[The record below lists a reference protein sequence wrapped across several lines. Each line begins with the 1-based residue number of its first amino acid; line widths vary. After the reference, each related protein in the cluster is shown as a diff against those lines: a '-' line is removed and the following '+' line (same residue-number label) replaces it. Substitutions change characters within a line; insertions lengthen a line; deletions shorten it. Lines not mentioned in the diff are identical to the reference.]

1 MSLKAPRET
10 TEYQSHNH
18 CQCEFCTS
26 RRNVNAKKWTVGR
39 RAQMLHHAM
48 QRNGCC
54 CKCHDDLTKCTFDL
68 ERNPTD
74 FDPNYPVPV
83 NQTALNALR
92 MRGCG
97 GANGTQKS
105 KDALEDDALHDLDR
119 LERLLILEHKT
130 RVNDALKAD
139 RLAFLRR
146 TGKEMRPEPLPP
158 GVNPTAVRA
167 HYQATGGEAVEP
179 AEGEGMKTNYLG
191 DSAYPGALGSR
202 VGPETIREA
211 YALAHRCPV
220 TPPPQCRASH
230 QLQDTLEDVR
240 MVTMDPINP
249 SNRLQLRRLLQK
261 HGKGEPVDEI
271 ELQRL
276 LSQTAGKTS
285 EGQPK
290 HTLASLRTSFDH
302 PQGTGVVWYTGL
314 KPGDVLGCPQKGNCG
329 CSAACNGGGAC
340 CSCCLSNSGGIPKC
354 TAAPGTAASPAVGG
368 RNGCTCCD
376 CGCGKEQAV

>member
-26 RRNVNAKKWTVGR
+26 RRNVNAKKWTIGQ

-48 QRNGCC
+48 HRNGCC

-68 ERNPTD
+68 EHNPTD
-74 FDPNYPVPV
+74 FDPNSPVPV

-97 GANGTQKS
+97 GANGVGKS
-105 KDALEDDALHDLDR
+105 KDRADEDALQDLDR

-139 RLAFLRR
+139 RLAFLRT
-146 TGKEMRPEPLPP
+146 TGKERRPEPLPP
-158 GVNPTAVRA
+158 GVNPNALRTQYHAPL
-167 HYQATGGEAVEP
+167 GGASGSP
-179 AEGEGMKTNYLG
+179 AGAGISTNYLG
-191 DSAYPGALGSR
+191 DSAFPGALGSR

-211 YALAHRCPV
+211 YLLAHRCPV
-220 TPPPQCRASH
+220 TPPPQCHASH

-249 SNRLQLRRLLQK
+249 SNRLQLRRLLHK
-261 HGKGEPVDEI
+261 HGKGEEVDEM
-271 ELQRL
+271 ELQKL
-276 LSQTAGKTS
+276 LSKNSGKVAQ
-285 EGQPK
+285 GKPK
-290 HTLASLRTSFDH
+290 YTLASLRTSFDH
-302 PQGTGVVWYTGL
+302 PQGTGVVWYNGL
-314 KPGDVLGCPQKGNCG
+314 KPDDVLGCPKAGNCG
-329 CSAACNGGGAC
+329 CSAACNGGAPC
-340 CSCCLSNSGGIPKC
+340 CSCCLQNNGGIQKC
-354 TAAPGTAASPAVGG
+354 NGAPGTAVASALAGQ
-368 RNGCTCCD
+368 NGCTCCN
-376 CGCGKEQAV
+376 CGCGKNQAV